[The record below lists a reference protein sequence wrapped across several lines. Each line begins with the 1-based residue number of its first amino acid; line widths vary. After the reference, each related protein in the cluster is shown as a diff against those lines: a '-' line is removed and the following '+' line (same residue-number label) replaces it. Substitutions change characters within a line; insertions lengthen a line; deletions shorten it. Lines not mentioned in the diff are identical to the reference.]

1 MKSNISYN
9 YVIHQL
15 ERIDF
20 SIIDMKEIINKF
32 ISNSEAEWKKQR
44 EFRKE
49 QGEFAKFLMGFINS
63 YSDNSVKNSYSDI
76 SMRCSYMVSNLNSYL
91 LLFIPNVIVVFNN
104 NSYYCL
110 QALNDVGDHHDHT
123 SLSF

>member
-1 MKSNISYN
+1 MKSNLSYN
-9 YVIHQL
+9 YVIHQI

-20 SIIDMKEIINKF
+20 SIIDMKEIMNKF
-32 ISNSEAEWKKQR
+32 MSYAKAEQKKQR

-76 SMRCSYMVSNLNSYL
+76 SMRC
-91 LLFIPNVIVVFNN
+91 
-104 NSYYCL
+104 
-110 QALNDVGDHHDHT
+110 T
-123 SLSF
+123 W